1 MSSLFNEDHRKLQD
15 RFDSRRLADRLEQT
29 TVFAQVRGRNKR
41 FIESR
46 DMFFLA
52 TVDGNGRPTVSYK
65 GGLLQGRCTILNVA
79 VKPSRPT
86 GSGRQQC

>member
-1 MSSLFNEDHRKLQD
+1 MSSLHDDDHRKLQD
-15 RFDSRRLADRLEQT
+15 RFDSRQP
-29 TVFAQVRGRNKR
+29 TVFTEVRGRNKR

-65 GGLLQGRCTILNVA
+65 GGAPFSTWR
-79 VKPSRPT
+79 
-86 GSGRQQC
+86 

>member
-1 MSSLFNEDHRKLQD
+1 MNNLFNDDHRALQD

-29 TVFAQVRGRNKR
+29 TVFEVVRGRNKR

-52 TVDGNGRPTVSYK
+52 TVDRIGRRVF
-65 GGLLQGRCTILNVA
+65 RCEIHT
-79 VKPSRPT
+79 P
-86 GSGRQQC
+86 